1 MIAQVRSITLQE
13 AIDTALE
20 NSYQLQQTRNNV
32 SLAEAEIFSAKADFL
47 PSVNGS
53 FSGTRRIG
61 QQFDQTTVRFE
72 DITTNTING
81 SINANIT
88 VFNGFTN
95 ILNLRRSNANHSFQK
110 ENEERLRETVIFNT
124 ASSFLQVV
132 LNQELLTIAL
142 ETLEASRSQLE
153 QIRAQVEVG
162 ARPTVDLFNQESV
175 VANDELS
182 VIQRENAL
190 EFSKTQLS
198 RNMQLERDVEIELDV
213 PDTDDLLLMPTDL
226 SLSEMID
233 LALNNRS
240 DLIAQQFLIERN
252 ENDERITRAALYPVV
267 TASGGFNTVYNDQFR
282 GIVVDPDDPG
292 NIMRVPVSFPDQFFD
307 QNVNRFIGFNVQI
320 PFFNNWNRRIN
331 LQSSQIAVKNSRL
344 ELDNIRFQILEDVRQ
359 AYNDYVSFSKELE
372 STAKSLAAAERAFET
387 EQQRYNVG
395 ASTLIELNQAN
406 ANFVQAQSNRVQAIY
421 NFIFQEKLLDYFL
434 GQLNS
439 RITLN

>member
-1 MIAQVRSITLQE
+1 MQE